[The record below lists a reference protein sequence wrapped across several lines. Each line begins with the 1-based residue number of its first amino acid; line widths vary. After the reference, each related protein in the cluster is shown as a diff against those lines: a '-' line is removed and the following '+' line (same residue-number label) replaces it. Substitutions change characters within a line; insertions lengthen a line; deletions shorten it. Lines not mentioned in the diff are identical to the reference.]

1 VPSRIARQ
9 AFSVVLPSR
18 AAACAGLA
26 ALGLLI
32 SSNSLQTVVANGD
45 TRAISLTHTHRDDH
59 VTVTFKRNGRYDEEG
74 LKKLNYF
81 LRDWRNDEQT
91 RMDPQLFDILWEVSR
106 EVDTKE
112 SIHIVS
118 SYRSPATNSMLRRRS
133 RGVAKFSQHM
143 LGKAIDFKIPGVS
156 VDALRAAGM
165 RLQRGGVGFYPGSF
179 VHMDVGSVRHWPR
192 MTHDQLARV
201 FPDGR
206 TVHVPSNGQPLA
218 RYAQALADLEKRGSS
233 GPSGT
238 SLAAARNA
246 GAIDDDERP
255 QRVASAD
262 GKPKKG
268 ILSRLF
274 GFSTDTEEDD
284 DDVPA
289 AAPAKGDTKVAAA
302 APARPDPK
310 AERIPL
316 PQARPAAIAQ
326 ANIAAGK
333 TVPAPSQGGG
343 FALASA
349 TSTPFTLPSRTVPR
363 PPADVT
369 GSTEV
374 SAARGSDS
382 LTNWLK
388 DAEFARTNDRV
399 SPDVALAYAAQ
410 ATPDDP
416 RRQSALTT
424 PMGSVR
430 ANPAATT
437 QIARIPPKAGQRF
450 NDPWLR
456 VVTLATSVHSDMNV
470 SVYGKLDVRQVR
482 MMMIKPQASVPMMF
496 ASAEPYEGMH
506 TVRFTG
512 AAVTFLPT
520 VPFGTHQHAA
530 LR

>member
-1 VPSRIARQ
+1 
-9 AFSVVLPSR
+9 VLPSR
-18 AAACAGLA
+18 TAACAGLA

-45 TRAISLTHTHRDDH
+45 TRSISMTHTHRDDQI
-59 VTVTFKRNGRYDEEG
+59 TVTFKRNGRYDEEG

-81 LRDWRNDEQT
+81 LRDWRNDEQI

-143 LGKAIDFKIPGVS
+143 LGKAIDFKIPGVP
-156 VDALRAAGM
+156 VEQLRAAGM

-192 MTHDQLARV
+192 MTYDQLARV

-206 TVHVPSNGQPLA
+206 TVHIPSNGQPLA
-218 RYAQALADLEKRGSS
+218 RYAQALADIERRGSS
-233 GPSGT
+233 APSGM
-238 SLAAARNA
+238 SLAAARNS
-246 GAIDDDERP
+246 GAVDDEERP
-255 QRVASAD
+255 QRVAAAD
-262 GKPKKG
+262 SKPKKG
-268 ILSRLF
+268 GIFSRLF

-284 DDVPA
+284 DDAP
-289 AAPAKGDTKVAAA
+289 AAPAKPDTKVAAA
-302 APARPDPK
+302 KPEPK
-310 AERIPL
+310 TERVPL

-326 ANIAAGK
+326 ASIAAGK
-333 TVPAPSQGGG
+333 TVPAPGQGGG

-374 SAARGSDS
+374 SGARGGDSS
-382 LTNWLK
+382 LTSWLK

-410 ATPDDP
+410 AAPDYP
-416 RRQSALTT
+416 RRPVALTP

-430 ANPAATT
+430 AAPPATT
-437 QIARIPPKAGQRF
+437 QVARIPPKAGQRY

-456 VVTLATSVHSDMNV
+456 GITLATSVHYEMNV

-482 MMMIKPQASVPMMF
+482 MMMIKPAASVPMIF
-496 ASAEPYEGMH
+496 AVAEPYDGMQ
-506 TVRFTG
+506 TARFSG